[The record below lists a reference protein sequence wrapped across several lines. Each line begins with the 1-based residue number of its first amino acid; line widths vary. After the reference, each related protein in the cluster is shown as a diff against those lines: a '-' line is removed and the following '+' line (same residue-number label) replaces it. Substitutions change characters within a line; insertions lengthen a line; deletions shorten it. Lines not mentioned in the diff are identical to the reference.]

1 MVNEH
6 VDIIIIGG
14 GPAGLSA
21 AIYAARLGM
30 KTKVFESS
38 VLGGRAAEAPEVWN
52 FPGFPEGIS
61 GIELIDRITQQASKF
76 GAELLFPEEVLNLA
90 LNGPVKTVTARS
102 GEYHCFAIIIATGTQ
117 RKKLL
122 VLGETEFLG
131 RGVSYCAVCDG
142 PLFRD
147 RIVAVVGSG
156 NEAFED
162 ALYLSNLSKKVFLVT
177 HNEEIKA
184 EKALVDE
191 CEERPN
197 IEIVKARIESILGKD
212 FVLAV
217 KIVNFEDG
225 KEARISI
232 DGVFISIGGVPMTNL
247 VKAAG
252 IEVDE
257 RGCIKVDRR
266 QITNIEGVYAAGD
279 CTCGGMQIITAA
291 GEGAMA
297 AIQAYRHVKK
307 MKK

>member
-1 MVNEH
+1 M
-6 VDIIIIGG
+6 
-14 GPAGLSA
+14 
-21 AIYAARLGM
+21 
-30 KTKVFESS
+30 
-38 VLGGRAAEAPEVWN
+38 
-52 FPGFPEGIS
+52 
-61 GIELIDRITQQASKF
+61 
-76 GAELLFPEEVLNLA
+76 
-90 LNGPVKTVTARS
+90 
-102 GEYHCFAIIIATGTQ
+102 
-117 RKKLL
+117 
-122 VLGETEFLG
+122 
-131 RGVSYCAVCDG
+131 
-142 PLFRD
+142 
-147 RIVAVVGSG
+147 
-156 NEAFED
+156 
-162 ALYLSNLSKKVFLVT
+162 
-177 HNEEIKA
+177 
-184 EKALVDE
+184 VDE